1 MGRTVGTI
9 IGLAILAVGA
19 IWVGRKFLEPAQ
31 EAAEADSNVLSGAY
45 EARLEECRVIAD
57 SEIPD
62 GLPVPAVGEEF
73 YYVLV
78 AVLYPEREQVPLP
91 EAHHLDQIDGLPGTS
106 LFPVQ
111 PPFTESG
118 RDGAILEIIVRVD
131 EIFEEARLMCGEEV
145 VLRRVQPE

>member
-9 IGLAILAVGA
+9 LGLAILAVGA
-19 IWVGRKFLEPAQ
+19 IWVGGKLLEPAQ
-31 EAAEADSNVLSGAY
+31 EMAEADSSVLSGAY
-45 EARLEECRVIAD
+45 DARLVECRVLAN

-62 GLPVPAVGEEF
+62 GLAVPDVGEEF

-91 EAHHLDQIDGLPGTS
+91 EAHHLAELDGLPGTS

-111 PPFTESG
+111 PPITEPGS
-118 RDGAILEIIVRVD
+118 DGAFLEIIVRVD
-131 EIFEEARLMCGEEV
+131 EVFDEARLMCGEEV
-145 VLRRVQPE
+145 VLPKVEPE